1 MTEEGTEWDE
11 AEEMGR
17 QQIVLQ
23 LQVKVRTVLLLE
35 QWELKQS
42 SKQMARQLLT

>member
-17 QQIVLQ
+17 REIMLQ
-23 LQVKVRTVLLLE
+23 LQVKVRTVFFITRAMGTKTKL
-35 QWELKQS
+35 
-42 SKQMARQLLT
+42 